1 MISIIDNF
9 VSNVKADYKEN
20 FKNKLLV
27 QLSFYAIVFYTFFS
41 ISFFFIQYFLGSL
54 LMVTGALTH
63 FLLVRLF
70 ILKHLNFKTT
80 FNTGLFITYLILTI
94 NIYLTG
100 GIKSHSMPW
109 LLLVPIL
116 ANLILENK
124 KSNLF
129 WTILA
134 VIGIFIFSILSFKTT
149 NHIPTSFRTYVNF
162 SSYTGYMVML
172 LLLTSM
178 FEKKKKHFYKE
189 LILKDIELKENLELK
204 QTRDSLKEN
213 QERWKFAI
221 EGSNA
226 GMWDYNYETGE
237 VYRSSR
243 WAEIIGFKKEEISD
257 SIEEWKDR
265 IHPEDKERV
274 EEVLRKHFH
283 REIESYVSEHRMLCK
298 DGSYKWVLD
307 RGKVIAWTEKGKP
320 KRVVGTKTDI
330 TKRKLAEEELKQNEG
345 KLQAI
350 FEGSNDAILLLTEKG
365 FFDCNPKALE
375 MFNISSKKE
384 ITYIHPSDI
393 SPEFQPDGQNSLEK
407 ANEMIKNAYEKGVN
421 RFEWEHKRLGGENF
435 PAEVLL
441 SAFYYGDEMVLQS
454 TVQDITERKAANEKI
469 KRSEEKYRSLVE
481 NSPEII
487 LITDENQNIEFVNFA
502 SQRHEQTEII
512 GNSLYSFVNERHHQ
526 EIKLANQRVLL
537 GEVKY
542 ESYETKGTDTS
553 GKPQYFQTHV
563 GPKYT
568 DDKVTGLVLFIRN
581 ITDRKVSEEKIKQSL
596 AEKEVLLKEVHH
608 RVKNNL
614 QIISSILNLQSSTIS
629 DKNTLELL
637 RNSQDR
643 IRSMSLIH
651 ELLYQTKDFS
661 TIKFSE
667 YIKSIATNL
676 FHSYNQNKNI
686 SLDLDLDDI
695 HLDLDMAIPCGLI
708 VNELLTNSLKYAFES
723 DDDGIIRIKLKSKEG
738 YVHLTI
744 TDNGKGFPKDID
756 FRDTA
761 SLGMQ
766 LVVSLVDQIDGE
778 VVLTT
783 EKGSEYE
790 ITFKAPTLNA

>member
-1 MISIIDNF
+1 MISILDNF
-9 VSNVKADYKEN
+9 VAKVKADYKEN
-20 FKNKLLV
+20 FKTKLLV
-27 QLSFYAIVFYTFFS
+27 QLSFYSILFFLFFTL
-41 ISFFFIQYFLGSL
+41 SFFIIQYKIGSL
-54 LMVTGALTH
+54 LMLIGAFSH
-63 FLLVRLF
+63 FVLVRLF
-70 ILKHLNFKTT
+70 ILKRLNYNSTFKTGLYIT
-80 FNTGLFITYLILTI
+80 FILLLI

-109 LLLVPIL
+109 LLLIPIL
-116 ANLILENK
+116 SNLILENK
-124 KSNLF
+124 RSNLF
-129 WTILA
+129 WALLSSIA
-134 VIGIFIFSILSFKTT
+134 IFIFSILSFKTT
-149 NHIPTSFRTYVNF
+149 NHIPLDARTYVNF

-226 GMWDYNYETGE
+226 GMWDYNFETGE

-243 WAEIIGFKKEEISD
+243 WAEIIGFKKEEISN
-257 SIEEWKDR
+257 SIDEWKDR
-265 IHPEDKERV
+265 IHPDDKERV
-274 EEVLRKHFH
+274 EEILNKHFNH
-283 REIESYVSEHRMLCK
+283 EIESYVSEHRMLCK
-298 DGSYKWVLD
+298 DGHYKWVLD
-307 RGKVIAWTEKGKP
+307 RGKVIAWMENGKP

-330 TKRKLAEEELKQNEG
+330 TKRKIAEEELKQNQG

-350 FEGSNDAILLLTEKG
+350 FEGSNDAILLLTDKG

-375 MFNISSKKE
+375 MFNISSRKD
-384 ITYIHPSDI
+384 ITSIHPSDI

-407 ANEMIKNAYEKGVN
+407 ANEMIKIAYEKGMN
-421 RFEWEHKRLGGENF
+421 RFEWEHKRFGGENF

-441 SAFYYGDEMVLQS
+441 SAFYYGNEMVLQS
-454 TVQDITERKAANEKI
+454 TVQDITERK
-469 KRSEEKYRSLVE
+469 
-481 NSPEII
+481 
-487 LITDENQNIEFVNFA
+487 
-502 SQRHEQTEII
+502 
-512 GNSLYSFVNERHHQ
+512 
-526 EIKLANQRVLL
+526 
-537 GEVKY
+537 
-542 ESYETKGTDTS
+542 
-553 GKPQYFQTHV
+553 
-563 GPKYT
+563 
-568 DDKVTGLVLFIRN
+568 
-581 ITDRKVSEEKIKQSL
+581 VSEVKIKQSL

-629 DKNTLELL
+629 DEHTLELL
-637 RNSQDR
+637 KNSQDR

-667 YIKSIATNL
+667 YIESIATNL

-708 VNELLTNSLKYAFES
+708 VNELLTNSLKYAFETEDNGKIS
-723 DDDGIIRIKLKSKEG
+723 IQLKNEGVFVQLSIK
-738 YVHLTI
+738 
-744 TDNGKGFPKDID
+744 DNGKGFPKDID

-778 VVLTT
+778 VILNTDN
-783 EKGSEYE
+783 GSEYK
-790 ITFKAPTLNA
+790 ITFKAPTLII